1 MALGPIEIDRSSTVD
16 RVAHALREEMYR
28 GTLTGG
34 TSLRENN
41 VAESLGVSRSTV
53 REALQILTGEGLLV
67 RRPNRGVEVRQ
78 LTEEEIEDVFTAR
91 RVLETAAARSVV
103 QATRTDLMMLIA
115 VQRDF
120 EEAVASSAAASV
132 VTEAHLAVHVAIVGL
147 LGSPRLTATARDLMS
162 EIKLAVATTDRTS
175 DDLPA
180 QVEQHRAIV
189 ELLRQA
195 KGEEAAQLLEAH
207 LAHAK
212 AFMPTVG

>member
-34 TSLRENN
+34 TSLRESN

-53 REALQILTGEGLLV
+53 REALQILTSEGLLV

-78 LTEEEIEDVFTAR
+78 LTEEEIEDIFKAR

-103 QATRTDLMMLIA
+103 QATRTDLMTLIA

>member
-1 MALGPIEIDRSSTVD
+1 MALGRIEIDRSSTVD

-103 QATRTDLMMLIA
+103 QATRTDLMTLIA
-115 VQRDF
+115 VQSDF

-175 DDLPA
+175 DDLPE

-212 AFMPTVG
+212 AFMPTAG

>member
-1 MALGPIEIDRSSTVD
+1 M
-16 RVAHALREEMYR
+16 AHALREEMYR

-34 TSLRENN
+34 TSLRESN

-53 REALQILTGEGLLV
+53 REALQILTSEGLLV

-78 LTEEEIEDVFTAR
+78 LTEAEIEDVFKAR

-103 QATRTDLMMLIA
+103 QATRTDLMSLIA

-147 LGSPRLTATARDLMS
+147 LGSPRLTATARDLML

>member
-1 MALGPIEIDRSSTVD
+1 M
-16 RVAHALREEMYR
+16 AHALREEMYR

-34 TSLRENN
+34 TSLRESN

-53 REALQILTGEGLLV
+53 REALQILTSEGLLV

-78 LTEEEIEDVFTAR
+78 LTEAEIEDVFKAR

-103 QATRTDLMMLIA
+103 QATRTDLMTLIA
-115 VQRDF
+115 VQSDF

-147 LGSPRLTATARDLMS
+147 LGSPRLTATARDLML

>member
-1 MALGPIEIDRSSTVD
+1 M
-16 RVAHALREEMYR
+16 AHALREEMYR

-34 TSLRENN
+34 TSLRESN

-53 REALQILTGEGLLV
+53 REALQILTSEGLLV

-78 LTEEEIEDVFTAR
+78 LTEAEIEDVFKAR

-103 QATRTDLMMLIA
+103 QATRTDLMTLIA

-147 LGSPRLTATARDLMS
+147 LGSPRLTATARDLML

>member
-1 MALGPIEIDRSSTVD
+1 
-16 RVAHALREEMYR
+16 
-28 GTLTGG
+28 
-34 TSLRENN
+34 
-41 VAESLGVSRSTV
+41 
-53 REALQILTGEGLLV
+53 
-67 RRPNRGVEVRQ
+67 
-78 LTEEEIEDVFTAR
+78 
-91 RVLETAAARSVV
+91 
-103 QATRTDLMMLIA
+103 ML
-115 VQRDF
+115 
-120 EEAVASSAAASV
+120 
-132 VTEAHLAVHVAIVGL
+132 
-147 LGSPRLTATARDLMS
+147 

>member
-28 GTLTGG
+28 GAIEGG
-34 TSLRENN
+34 TSLRESK

-53 REALQILTGEGLLV
+53 REALQILTAEGLLV
-67 RRPNRGVEVRQ
+67 RRPNRGVEVRR
-78 LTEEEIEDVFTAR
+78 LTEAEIEDIFKAR
-91 RVLETAAARSVV
+91 RVLETTAARSVV
-103 QATRTDLMMLIA
+103 QATRTDLVALTES
-115 VQRDF
+115 QRIF

-132 VTEAHLAVHVAIVGL
+132 VTEAHLSVHVAIVGL

-162 EIKLAVATTDRTS
+162 EIKLAVATIDRTS

-180 QVEQHRAIV
+180 QVEEHREIV
-189 ELLRQA
+189 SLLRQA
-195 KGEEAAQLLEAH
+195 KGEEAARLLEAH

-212 AFMPTVG
+212 AFMPTTG

>member
-34 TSLRENN
+34 TSLRESN

-53 REALQILTGEGLLV
+53 REALQILTSEGLLV

-78 LTEEEIEDVFTAR
+78 LTEAEIEDVFKAR

-103 QATRTDLMMLIA
+103 QATRTDLMTLIA

-147 LGSPRLTATARDLMS
+147 LGSPA
-162 EIKLAVATTDRTS
+162 
-175 DDLPA
+175 
-180 QVEQHRAIV
+180 
-189 ELLRQA
+189 
-195 KGEEAAQLLEAH
+195 
-207 LAHAK
+207 
-212 AFMPTVG
+212 

>member
-1 MALGPIEIDRSSTVD
+1 M
-16 RVAHALREEMYR
+16 AHALREEMYR

-34 TSLRENN
+34 TSLRESN

-53 REALQILTGEGLLV
+53 REALQILTSEGLLV

-78 LTEEEIEDVFTAR
+78 LTEAEIEDVFKAR

-103 QATRTDLMMLIA
+103 QATRTDLMTLIA

-147 LGSPRLTATARDLMS
+147 LGSPRLTTTARDLMS

-195 KGEEAAQLLEAH
+195 KGEDAAQLLEAH

>member
-34 TSLRENN
+34 TSLRESN

-53 REALQILTGEGLLV
+53 REALQILTSEGLLV

-78 LTEEEIEDVFTAR
+78 LTEAEIEDVFKAR

-103 QATRTDLMMLIA
+103 QATRTDLMTLIA
-115 VQRDF
+115 IQRDF

-147 LGSPRLTATARDLMS
+147 LGSPRLTATARDLML

>member
-34 TSLRENN
+34 TSLRESN

-53 REALQILTGEGLLV
+53 REALQILTSEGLLV

-78 LTEEEIEDVFTAR
+78 LTEAEIEDVFKAR

-103 QATRTDLMMLIA
+103 QATRTDLMTLIA

-147 LGSPRLTATARDLMS
+147 LGSPRLTTTARDLMS

-195 KGEEAAQLLEAH
+195 KGEDAAQLLEAH

>member
-34 TSLRENN
+34 TSLRESN

-53 REALQILTGEGLLV
+53 REALQILTSEGLLV

-78 LTEEEIEDVFTAR
+78 LTEAEIEDVFKAR

-103 QATRTDLMMLIA
+103 QATRTDLMTLIA

-147 LGSPRLTATARDLMS
+147 LGSPRLTATARDLML

>member
-28 GTLTGG
+28 GTIEGG
-34 TSLRENN
+34 TSLRESN
-41 VAESLGVSRSTV
+41 VAASLGVSRSTV
-53 REALQILTGEGLLV
+53 REALQILTAEGLLV
-67 RRPNRGVEVRQ
+67 RRPNRGVEVRR
-78 LTEEEIEDVFTAR
+78 LTEEEIEDIFKAR

-103 QATRTDLMMLIA
+103 QATRADLVALTA
-115 VQRDF
+115 AQRDF

-132 VTEAHLAVHVAIVGL
+132 VTEAHLFVHVAIVGL

-180 QVEQHRAIV
+180 QVEEHREIV
-189 ELLRQA
+189 SLLRQA
-195 KGEEAAQLLEAH
+195 KGEEAAGLLEAH

-212 AFMPTVG
+212 AFMPTAG